1 MNQLC
6 ATMRAWRRCWCASQ
20 CGGRLPSLLIP
31 GHWNYLSRR
40 GKSMH
45 KHLIV
50 AASVLALVATN
61 APALAKWGC
70 GAQGKGAQCDKENNP
85 K

>member
-1 MNQLC
+1 
-6 ATMRAWRRCWCASQ
+6 
-20 CGGRLPSLLIP
+20 
-31 GHWNYLSRR
+31 
-40 GKSMH
+40 MH